1 MELVAPGVE
10 NLVPAVGYVSGN
22 IVIYDACLEIVIESE
37 LPSLGPH
44 LGGIGYRRTVSENSR
59 NGEVHEDVLRPVVE
73 VVERKR
79 EPVAQHAEIKSD
91 IAHHGGLPL
100 DSRVCGREA
109 GSRYGIVVEHHSL
122 ADGHRLEILVCT
134 DAVIS
139 YKTPGTPELE

>member
-1 MELVAPGVE
+1 MEFVAPGAE
-10 NLVPAVGYVSGN
+10 NLVPAVRHVSGN
-22 IVIYDACLEIVIESE
+22 IVIDDTCLEIVVESE
-37 LPSLGPH
+37 LPALSPY
-44 LGGIGYRRTVSENSR
+44 LGGIGYRCTVSENSR
-59 NGEVHEDVLRPVVE
+59 NGEVHKDVLSPVVE

-122 ADGHRLEILVCT
+122 ADGYRLEILVCT